1 MMKRIRVVRNWS
13 DQTRS
18 RRRQEWRKQ
27 ARGLLISLFVSLLW
41 TTAGFAQEAEVI
53 ESGKY
58 EFRQN
63 CVICHGIDGTGDSIM
78 MNLNLLA
85 DKPPDLTQLS
95 KQHGGKF
102 PFWLV
107 YRIIDGREPVKGH
120 GTPDMPIWG
129 DLFTMQE
136 GRELPS
142 ETKAT
147 GRILNLVYYLQSLQE
162 K

>member
-1 MMKRIRVVRNWS
+1 MKRTCVVRDWNT
-13 DQTRS
+13 QTRF
-18 RRRQEWRKQ
+18 RHCQEWRAQ
-27 ARGLLISLFVSLLW
+27 AGRLFVSILVFLLW
-41 TTAGFAQEAEVI
+41 TTASFSQEAEVI
-53 ESGKY
+53 ESGKH

-63 CVICHGIDGTGDSIM
+63 CVICHGIDGKGDSIM
-78 MNLNLLA
+78 MNLNLLVE
-85 DKPPDLTQLS
+85 KPPDLTQLS

-107 YRIIDGREPVKGH
+107 YRIVDGREPVKGH

-136 GRELPS
+136 GRGLPS

-147 GRILNLVYYLQSLQE
+147 GRILNLVHYLQSLQE

>member
-1 MMKRIRVVRNWS
+1 MKHIRAVRDWN
-13 DQTRS
+13 DQMRPHHC
-18 RRRQEWRKQ
+18 QEWRKQ
-27 ARGLLISLFVSLLW
+27 AKRLFGFILVSLLW
-41 TTAGFAQEAEVI
+41 TTAGFSQEAEVI
-53 ESGKY
+53 ESGRH

-63 CVICHGIDGTGDSIM
+63 CVVCHGIDGKGDSIM

-85 DKPPDLTQLS
+85 EKPPDLTQIS
-95 KQHGGKF
+95 KRHGGKF

-107 YRIIDGREPVKGH
+107 YRIVDGREPMKGH

-136 GRELPS
+136 GRDLPS

-147 GRILNLVYYLQSLQE
+147 GRILNLVHYLQSLQE

>member
-1 MMKRIRVVRNWS
+1 MKRIRAVRDWNTP
-13 DQTRS
+13 TRP
-18 RRRQEWRKQ
+18 RHCHEWRKQ
-27 ARGLLISLFVSLLW
+27 TRILFVSILVSLVW
-41 TTAGFAQEAEVI
+41 TTAGFSQEAEVI

-58 EFRQN
+58 EFHQN
-63 CVICHGIDGTGDSIM
+63 CVICHGIDGKGDSAM

-85 DKPPDLTQLS
+85 AKPPDLTQIS
-95 KQHGGKF
+95 KQHDGKF

-107 YRIIDGREPVKGH
+107 YRIVDGREPVKGH

-129 DLFTMQE
+129 DLFAMQG
-136 GRELPS
+136 GRELSS

-147 GRILNLVYYLQSLQE
+147 GRILNLVYYLQSIQE